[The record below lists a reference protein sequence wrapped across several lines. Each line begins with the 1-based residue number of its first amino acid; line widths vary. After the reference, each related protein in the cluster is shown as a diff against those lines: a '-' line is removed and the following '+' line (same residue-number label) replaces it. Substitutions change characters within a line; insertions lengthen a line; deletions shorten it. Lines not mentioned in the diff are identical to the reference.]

1 MNLCRLAA
9 LVLGSAVA
17 AACSGGHSHPAV
29 VVAGERHGLSLLA
42 EVSANGD
49 SLIVET
55 RLRNERKHTLYLD
68 ADQCDRVTEA
78 LLVRT
83 KFEPKGRTWSG
94 SVQAAKKLVLNKQV
108 AYQAPDRFAPRVP
121 GDRSSR
127 VPDCVRPHRPRKLAP
142 GKAIAERWELP
153 LRSAQGIAEVGS
165 SHTVVRV
172 EAVEARARDDLH
184 YLDILPTGEAEGF
197 RAGRSVR
204 VEEPVSSVIY
214 MAPSTLPEG
223 PSLGQLYDRLLEN
236 AALRSWI
243 RAQPARSWRLADF
256 SKPSPYSRNR
266 PAEQVRLKLV
276 ATRYERAAVA
286 TARADGTDVS
296 VDLPTERDRARALP
310 RRAGTIPPGIKVI
323 DEPKGYVLRQD
334 ILPGSITLP
343 SGRVVVGEYLFEEK
357 PLPLRVAPGSYP
369 VYVTLA
375 RYREGGPDTVA
386 LGTLVLSRK
395 PTTRWKRA
403 GSIAVDGGTATITSP
418 EAVAVLNHTF
428 DRDHTAWQLL
438 DERIFDSVAAHDYL
452 GTHFSLR
459 PHVDLVEMSSGN
471 GDGGY
476 PVYIGYDAAGGPT
489 RVVVDFYLLHLDWP

>member
-1 MNLCRLAA
+1 MRICRLAA
-9 LVLGSAVA
+9 LVLGPTVA
-17 AACSGGHSHPAV
+17 AACSGGHGHPAV

-42 EVSANGD
+42 EVSATGD

-55 RLRNERKHTLYLD
+55 GVRNERKQTLYLD
-68 ADQCDRVTEA
+68 ADQCGRVTEA

-83 KFEPKGRTWSG
+83 KFEPKGRTWNG
-94 SVQAAKKLVLNKQV
+94 SLRAAKKLVLNKQA
-108 AYQAPDRFAPRVP
+108 AYQAPDRFAPRV
-121 GDRSSR
+121 DRSSR
-127 VPDCVRPHRPRKLAP
+127 VPDCARPHRPRKLARE
-142 GKAIAERWELP
+142 KAIAERWELP
-153 LRSAQGIAEVGS
+153 LRSARGIAEVGS
-165 SHTVVRV
+165 AHTVVRV
-172 EAVEARARDDLH
+172 EAGEARARDDLH
-184 YLDILPTGEAEGF
+184 YLDILPTGEAGGF

-204 VEEPVSSVIY
+204 VEEPASSVIDK
-214 MAPSTLPEG
+214 APSTPPEG

-236 AALRSWI
+236 SVLRSWI
-243 RAQPARSWRLADF
+243 RTQPVRSWRLADI
-256 SKPSPYSRNR
+256 STSSPYARDR

-276 ATRYERAAVA
+276 GTRYERAAVA

-310 RRAGTIPPGIKVI
+310 RRAGTIPPGVKVI

-334 ILPGSITLP
+334 ILPGSIMLP

-357 PLPLRVAPGSYP
+357 PLPIRVARGSYP
-369 VYVTLA
+369 VYATLA

-386 LGTLVLSRK
+386 LATLVLSRK

-428 DRDHTAWQLL
+428 DRDQTAWQLL
-438 DERIFDSVAAHDYL
+438 DERIFDSLAAHDYL

-459 PHVDLVEMSSGN
+459 QHVDLVEMSSGN

-476 PVYIGYDAAGGPT
+476 PVYIGYDATGRPT